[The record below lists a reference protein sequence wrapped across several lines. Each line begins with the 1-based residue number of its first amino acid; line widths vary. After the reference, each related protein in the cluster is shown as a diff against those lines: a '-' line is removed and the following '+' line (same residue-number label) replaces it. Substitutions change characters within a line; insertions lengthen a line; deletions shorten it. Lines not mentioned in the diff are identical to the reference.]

1 MMLAGCGGLGD
12 RSGQPMRVR
21 GEVRAAD
28 AHDAGQV
35 WGVEE
40 QSGQQMFMMVCVLG
54 WSIGEEFGQRMLS
67 WQVMVMVM
75 AGFGALGE
83 SQGS

>member
-1 MMLAGCGGLGD
+1 MMLAGCGGWRGD

-21 GEVRAAD
+21 GEVKAAD

-40 QSGQQMFMMVCVLG
+40 QSGQQMFMMVCVCG
-54 WSIGEEFGQRMLS
+54 
-67 WQVMVMVM
+67 
-75 AGFGALGE
+75 AGALGR
-83 SQGS
+83 SSGSGCSVGK